1 MIMEY
6 KKDGF
11 DNQRAIVLPKS
22 IKKILI
28 NNELTRLLY
37 VTDIGY
43 YPKAAGH
50 YRTRPSGSEQ
60 HILIYCTEGKGWF
73 SINENRKEIQKEQF
87 VIIEAGLP
95 HTYAASETDPW
106 SIYWLHFTGEKSH
119 LFHSIYNKVYSIDE
133 APEARFK
140 DRLILFEEIF
150 QNLEMGYSIENL
162 EYTTLC
168 LWHFIASFRF
178 LSQYREVNKEKKGD
192 VIQKAIQ
199 YMKNNLHKRLSLE
212 DIASHTGYSPSRFGQ
227 VFLKKT
233 GQPPLN
239 YFNQLKIQKACQLLD
254 FSELKIKEIA
264 SELGFYD
271 QYYFSK
277 VFFKQ
282 IGESPTQYKKH
293 HKG

>member
-1 MIMEY
+1 MEY

-11 DNQRAIVLPKS
+11 INQRAIVLPQS
-22 IKKILI
+22 IKEILI
-28 NNELTRLLY
+28 SNELTSLLY

-43 YPKAAGH
+43 YPKAKGH
-50 YRTRPSGSEQ
+50 YRTRHEGSEQ
-60 HILIYCTEGKGWF
+60 NILIYCTEGQGWF
-73 SINENRKEIQKEQF
+73 SVNGVRQEVKKEQF
-87 VIIEAGLP
+87 FIIEAALP
-95 HTYAASETDPW
+95 HTYAASEADPW

-119 LFHSIYNKVYSIDE
+119 LFRSIYNKVYSIDA

-140 DRLILFEEIF
+140 DRIILFEEIF

-192 VIQKAIQ
+192 IIQKAIQ
-199 YMKNNLHKRLSLE
+199 YMKNNLPQKLSLE
-212 DIASHTGYSPSRFGQ
+212 DIAGHVGYSPSHFGQ

-233 GQPPLN
+233 GQTPLN

-264 SELGFYD
+264 EELGFYD
-271 QYYFSK
+271 QYHFFK

-282 IGESPTQYKKH
+282 IGEPPTQYKKRN
-293 HKG
+293 KG

>member
-1 MIMEY
+1 MP
-6 KKDGF
+6 
-11 DNQRAIVLPKS
+11 QP
-22 IKKILI
+22 IKEMLT

-43 YPKAAGH
+43 YPKATGH
-50 YRTRPSGSEQ
+50 YRTRPTGSEQ

-73 SINENRKEIQKEQF
+73 SINEHRKEVRKEQF
-87 VIIEAGLP
+87 FIIEAGLP
-95 HTYAASETDPW
+95 HTYAASESDPW

-119 LFHSIYNKVYSIDE
+119 LFRSIYNKVFSIDA

-178 LSQYREVNKEKKGD
+178 LSQYREVNKEKQGD
-192 VIQKAIQ
+192 VIQRTIR
-199 YMKNNLHKRLSLE
+199 YMRNNLHKKLSLE
-212 DIASHTGYSPSRFGQ
+212 DIANHVGYSPSHFGQ

-264 SELGFYD
+264 DELGFYD
-271 QYYFSK
+271 QYHFSK